1 MNDGVSVLKRR
12 KLLLLQIRNLIPDY
26 PVSMRDKEGT
36 VESYISEERTLEFAE
51 MVKYRTYLNSSI
63 KNFYNSIEG
72 VEEEYRAII
81 KFQ

>member
-1 MNDGVSVLKRR
+1 
-12 KLLLLQIRNLIPDY
+12 
-26 PVSMRDKEGT
+26 MRDKEGT

-72 VEEEYRAII
+72 VEEEYKAII